1 MADRG
6 AGTSNKSK
14 KIITLTVALL
24 VIILITAAPYLNLPF
39 DVPTWSEILS
49 PQENDETQ
57 TLSEQFSVHM
67 IDVGQGDCI
76 LVKCGSEAM
85 LIDAGERGN
94 SETIINYLKGEGVS
108 ELDYVVATHPHSDH
122 IGSMPEVIEEFTVKN
137 VIMPDLPKNLIPTTN
152 IYKRLLQSVKESSA
166 KVIAAK
172 PGAEY
177 SLGDAVITVL
187 GPVGTPEDLNNASVV
202 LRADYG
208 ETSFI
213 FTGDAEASAEKKI
226 IESGAKLDADVLKMG
241 HHGSSTSTCQEFFD
255 AVSPSLAL
263 ISCGKDNDYGHPHKE
278 TLKLLKDS
286 KTDYERT
293 DLKGTIIVISD
304 GKNLTKHFA
313 DSR

>member
-6 AGTSNKSK
+6 AGTSNKRK

-49 PQENDETQ
+49 PQENGETQ

-85 LIDAGERGN
+85 LIDAGERDN

-122 IGSMPEVIEEFTVKN
+122 IGSMPEVIVEFTVKN